1 MKSYYRAIFTG
12 WSLYYSRSIEYT
24 NTHTHTHN
32 SYAQREMN
40 TNESEANSLRINI

>member
-24 NTHTHTHN
+24 NTHTHTQFIRTKRDEHK
-32 SYAQREMN
+32 
-40 TNESEANSLRINI
+40 

>member
-24 NTHTHTHN
+24 NTHTHN